1 VSETEIRQRPKTS
14 EHGGA
19 WRNKWRSVHD
29 VGGCPLCGFY
39 VPVGD
44 VYMEG
49 CRLPFATKAE
59 AEADAVHD
67 IVAQIHFYG
76 RLTDE
81 WLGAFEEGGG

>member
-1 VSETEIRQRPKTS
+1 M
-14 EHGGA
+14 
-19 WRNKWRSVHD
+19 
-29 VGGCPLCGFY
+29 
-39 VPVGD
+39 PVGD